1 MRPKGVRGQ
10 GAQDAMRHAAR
21 TEQKSSF
28 SSLRLKYA
36 VGLSQVWFPN
46 FGEPTGRIQKGDCSR
61 QQ

>member
-1 MRPKGVRGQ
+1 MLLDMQPGQ
-10 GAQDAMRHAAR
+10 SRNPVSA
-21 TEQKSSF
+21 
-28 SSLRLKYA
+28 LRLKYA